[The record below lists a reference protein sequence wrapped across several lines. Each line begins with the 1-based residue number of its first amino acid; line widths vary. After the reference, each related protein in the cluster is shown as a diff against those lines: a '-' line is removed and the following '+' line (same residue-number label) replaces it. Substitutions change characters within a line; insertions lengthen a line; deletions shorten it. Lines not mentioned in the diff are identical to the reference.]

1 MNRPDPTTPAHEH
14 NRRAWDTLVRENQR
28 FTRPAP
34 DEDFLDPLRKV
45 DGIGWLG
52 GDIRGQ
58 NVLCL
63 ASGGG
68 KHGALYAA
76 AGARVTVV
84 DISPAMLELDRRVAE
99 ERKLDLQT
107 IEASMDHLPMFAD
120 GEFDLVVHP
129 VSTCYVP
136 NVAPVYQEV
145 ARVLRDA
152 GLYISQHK
160 QPGSLQ
166 ADVAPSRRG
175 YELIEPYFRS
185 EPLPPVIGS
194 QHREEGTL
202 EFLHRW
208 DELLG
213 LMCRA
218 GFVIEDLAEPKH
230 ARLEAAAGTFGHRSH
245 FVPPYVRVKARRKGS
260 ATDGQR
266 RIQLI
271 SP

>member
-1 MNRPDPTTPAHEH
+1 MNRPDPQTPAHHH
-14 NRRAWDTLVRENQR
+14 NRRAWDALVRENQR

-34 DEDFLDPLRKV
+34 DEDFLDPLAKM
-45 DGIGWLG
+45 DGVGWLG

-84 DISPAMLELDRRVAE
+84 DISPAMLELDRQVAA
-99 ERKLDLQT
+99 ERKLDVRT
-107 IEASMDHLPMFAD
+107 VEASMDHMPMFAD

-136 NVAPVYQEV
+136 KIAPVYQEV
-145 ARVLRDA
+145 ARVVRDA

-166 ADVAPSRRG
+166 ADVTPARRG
-175 YELIEPYFRS
+175 YELVEPYFR
-185 EPLPPVIGS
+185 EGPLPAVVGS

-218 GFVIEDLAEPKH
+218 GFVIEDLVEPKH
-230 ARLEAAAGTFGHRSH
+230 GRADAAVGSFAHRSH
-245 FVPPYVRVKARRKGS
+245 FVPPYVRVKARKRGS
-260 ATDGQR
+260 VSPGR

-271 SP
+271 AP

>member
-1 MNRPDPTTPAHEH
+1 MSSSAHEH
-14 NRRAWDTLVRENQR
+14 NRHAWNLRAVRGER
-28 FTRPAP
+28 FATPAK
-34 DEDFLDPLRKV
+34 DEDFVNPMKTV
-45 DGIGWLG
+45 DGLGWLG

-68 KHGALYAA
+68 KHAALYAA
-76 AGARVTVV
+76 AGAQVTVV

-99 ERKLDLQT
+99 VRKLNLKT
-107 IEASMDHLPMFAD
+107 VEASMDHLPMLGD

-160 QPGSLQ
+160 QPGSMQ
-166 ADVAPSRRG
+166 ADITPATHG
-175 YELIEPYFRS
+175 YELVEPYFRTG
-185 EPLPPVIGS
+185 PLPKVIGS

-208 DELLG
+208 DQLLG

-218 GFVIEDLAEPKH
+218 GFVIEDLVEPHH
-230 ARLEAAAGTFGHRSH
+230 AKPDAPVGSFGHRSC
-245 FVPPYVRVKARRKGS
+245 FVPPYVRVKARKKGS
-260 ATDGQR
+260 VTSGQR

-271 SP
+271 SS